1 MIYWIKL
8 TKSSEFAF
16 TTSQIT
22 EGHRT
27 WLLCCDLWQYFVSQS
42 SCPNS
47 SLAFVVQHVSVAS
60 SWSKSTSHYFFLRLT
75 TSSPSLLG
83 VKEEQESEQM
93 CPCSTA
99 HTHKLA
105 TPSPP
110 PPPLSV
116 QTLFSYANLNI
127 FLGQLCNH
135 QRRPPRLPFA
145 EQFKFLIFHL
155 IYMGHHWANLTMPK
169 SCFDFFLKE
178 ISLIVIP
185 SPCFL
190 PFPHLT
196 PCSYLS

>member
-1 MIYWIKL
+1 M
-8 TKSSEFAF
+8 
-16 TTSQIT
+16 
-22 EGHRT
+22 
-27 WLLCCDLWQYFVSQS
+27 
-42 SCPNS
+42 
-47 SLAFVVQHVSVAS
+47 SVKPP

-169 SCFDFFLKE
+169 SCFDFFFKRDFFDSNSIALL
-178 ISLIVIP
+178 SAIP
-185 SPCFL
+185 SPDSLFL
-190 PFPHLT
+190 SILKPFHLKK
-196 PCSYLS
+196 